1 MNERGTMY
9 TVMLVVTLLT
19 GEVNSTPQISYKSLE
34 ACEAVQQYYRI
45 AANKVIWND
54 GEFSSKVKKVD
65 IVCTKQQNKGDYL

>member
-1 MNERGTMY
+1 MY
-9 TVMLVVTLLT
+9 TVMLQLTSLT

-54 GEFSSKVKKVD
+54 GEFSSKVKKVE
-65 IVCTKQQNKGDYL
+65 VSCLKQETNVVI

>member
-1 MNERGTMY
+1 MY

-45 AANKVIWND
+45 ASNRIIWED
-54 GEFSSKVKKVD
+54 AEFSHQVKTVD
-65 IVCTKQQNKGDYL
+65 IVCVKQ